1 MKFKDGIHAQ
11 FDSGFRSPLRS
22 MMEIVGSQ
30 AVLNIPN
37 PFKPGFENEIYLT
50 RNEKTQTLTISGGKL
65 YVGEVEDM
73 YAAILHG
80 KAPLV
85 SLDDSRKN
93 ITAILALLESAKS
106 GRPVIL

>member
-1 MKFKDGIHAQ
+1 
-11 FDSGFRSPLRS
+11 